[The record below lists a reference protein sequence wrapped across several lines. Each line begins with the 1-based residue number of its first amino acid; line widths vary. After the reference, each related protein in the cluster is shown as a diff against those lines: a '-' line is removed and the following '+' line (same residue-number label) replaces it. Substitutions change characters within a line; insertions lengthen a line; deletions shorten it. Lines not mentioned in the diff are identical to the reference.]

1 MQPKKK
7 ERYNAKARQHKR
19 GETPAVAAAIDS
31 NADIID
37 TAALAEIKKAQ
48 EAEKNEPVP
57 MSKKKRKRLEQYI
70 NRKLKKEERV
80 DLIAQLATSSFD
92 HSLLHSSAKLGRGV
106 GKETKREK
114 LKRALTEEKLGLTP
128 STDIYVS
135 KPVPPQDDD
144 DEDEDMVEATPAF
157 PVRPVAPARPT
168 VTTAPAEDGAALSD
182 GESAVGAQPA
192 KKRKKNKKQ
201 KAKKEP
207 VPVEEF
213 RRLDDSDSD
222 MEPILIPKTASS
234 KPKVYVVPN
243 RDAAVQEGRLNLP
256 VVQEEDRV
264 METLNSHSVTVL
276 CGETGSGKTT
286 QVPQFLYEAGY
297 SHPDSDFPGWIGVT
311 QPRRVAAVAMAERVG
326 HELNTKDQVSYQ
338 IRFEKTTTP
347 STRIH
352 FMTDG
357 VLLKEVSSDLLLS
370 KYSVMIV
377 DEAHERNL
385 NTDILIGVLSRVV
398 KLRDQLHAEWLQKKV
413 VADKLGQAFRDP
425 RVTPLKLII
434 MSATLRVSDFTENA
448 RLFPVP
454 PPVINVQ
461 ARQFPVTVHFNR
473 RTPRD
478 HVFDAY
484 RKVCKIHARLPAG
497 GILVFMTGQN
507 EIYDLITRLKR
518 KYDPVERARIAQA
531 KLDKMTKNA
540 PKGKGKSKG
549 KSAASAV
556 SFDEDRTASLENRM
570 AEVDEGLVNHA
581 RVSASVKSDERLTTQ
596 GATTV
601 LVDET
606 SANKGEG
613 TTQGDEGDDEDEF
626 ELSDDDDD
634 QDADLDE
641 DYDPAQRD
649 DFDEVED
656 EDHTDQPLHVL
667 PLYSLLSTDQQMKV
681 FDAVPEGH
689 RLCVVATNV
698 AETSLTIPGIRYV
711 VDCGKAKEKVYD
723 PATSIQSFVVSWT
736 SKASA
741 DQRAGRAGRTGPGHC
756 YRLYSSAVYDQQF
769 QQFSLP
775 EILRMP
781 IDSVV
786 LQLKAMNMD
795 NVINFPF
802 PTPPNRTDLAKAEKL
817 LQSLGALDEQG
828 HITLTGTKMS
838 QFPIHPRFAKMLL
851 LGMQQ
856 GLIEYAIAIVA
867 ALSVG
872 EVFVSPD
879 EAKRLLAERKRNK
892 GGNADDADAQL
903 DEDAMDVADDDA
915 KDKDDDGS
923 GAAGQ
928 LLKSVMDRF
937 AGKPR
942 TSDAL
947 FLLNLVGAFEYA
959 GGSTK
964 FCRTHLLRPKAMLE
978 VRALRRQLTAMV
990 QNVNSKLHVTM
1001 NPRMQPPNETQ
1012 TILLRQLLLAGFVDQ
1027 LAIPHPHPPLNDE
1040 DRPRHYMYQSM
1051 ANDAICCI
1059 ARNSVLA
1066 GARPSALV
1074 FTQLQQGT
1082 RNVWMKG
1089 VTAVDLA
1096 WVPVVGKDLCVF
1108 SKPLEMPAPTY
1119 DAKSDTLTCHVVPRI
1134 GPFSWELP
1142 TTKVPLTKPPAVHQW
1157 FARYLLEGKV
1167 FPGWAPLNAVW
1178 VTQPSAI
1185 TKDTY
1190 RGQKRVLALVQDL
1203 MVKKVASKAQLLEV
1217 WKTYPAFLLD
1227 AVVQWVPPELTDAV
1241 HSQWPMTNG
1250 SFKP

>member
-1 MQPKKK
+1 MQPKKQ
-7 ERYNAKARQHKR
+7 ERYNAKGATDKR

-37 TAALAEIKKAQ
+37 TVALAEIKKAQ
-48 EAEKNEPVP
+48 EAEKNEPAP

-128 STDIYVS
+128 STDIYVN
-135 KPVPPQDDD
+135 KPAPPQDDD
-144 DEDEDMVEATPAF
+144 DEDEDMGEATPAF
-157 PVRPVAPARPT
+157 PVRPVAPALPT
-168 VTTAPAEDGAALSD
+168 VTTAPTDDGAALSD
-182 GESAVGAQPA
+182 GELADAQPV

-201 KAKKEP
+201 KAKKEH

-222 MEPILIPKTASS
+222 MEPIVIPTTASS

-326 HELNTKDQVSYQ
+326 HELNAKDQVSYQ

-347 STRIH
+347 STHIH

-385 NTDILIGVLSRVV
+385 NTDILIGVLSRV
-398 KLRDQLHAEWLQKKV
+398 
-413 VADKLGQAFRDP
+413 LGQAFRDP

-484 RKVCKIHARLPAG
+484 RKVRKIHARLPAG

-518 KYDPVERARIAQA
+518 KYDP
-531 KLDKMTKNA
+531 D
-540 PKGKGKSKG
+540 
-549 KSAASAV
+549 
-556 SFDEDRTASLENRM
+556 RM

-581 RVSASVKSDERLTTQ
+581 RVDASVKSDERATTQ

-817 LQSLGALDEQG
+817 LQPSGCFARSAKREQG
-828 HITLTGTKMS
+828 RERRRK
-838 QFPIHPRFAKMLL
+838 
-851 LGMQQ
+851 
-856 GLIEYAIAIVA
+856 A
-867 ALSVG
+867 A
-872 EVFVSPD
+872 
-879 EAKRLLAERKRNK
+879 RNSTR
-892 GGNADDADAQL
+892 N
-903 DEDAMDVADDDA
+903 AMDVADDDA
-915 KDKDDDGS
+915 QRTKDDDDGNRRDGPAVS
-923 GAAGQ
+923 SRSWTKFCWQARA
-928 LLKSVMDRF
+928 R
-937 AGKPR
+937 ATR
-942 TSDAL
+942 C

-964 FCRTHLLRPKAMLE
+964 FCQTHLLRPKAMLE
-978 VRALRRQLTAMV
+978 IRALRRQLTAMV
-990 QNVNSKLHVTM
+990 QNVNPKLHVTM

-1051 ANDAICCI
+1051 VNDAIC
-1059 ARNSVLA
+1059 SL
-1066 GARPSALV
+1066 
-1074 FTQLQQGT
+1074 
-1082 RNVWMKG
+1082 
-1089 VTAVDLA
+1089 D
-1096 WVPVVGKDLCVF
+1096 
-1108 SKPLEMPAPTY
+1108 MPAPTF

-1134 GPFSWELP
+1134 GP
-1142 TTKVPLTKPPAVHQW
+1142 W

-1178 VTQPSAI
+1178 ATQPSAI

-1217 WKTYPAFLLD
+1217 WKTNPAFLLD
-1227 AVVQWVPPELTDAV
+1227 AVVQWVPPELADAV
-1241 HSQWPMTNG
+1241 RRQWPMTKG